1 METDWLYCCE
11 AFVHVRNRLPNS
23 KTAGRKE
30 KKTPFELMNDVQV
43 DQLKLVDHFRRLG
56 SLCYVVTPLNTR
68 KGKPRRSFRA
78 SFMGYT
84 HESGQKGYRVRRLSD
99 GKMMVIAPE
108 RLSKCFEFSLC
119 FDKSPNYDAW
129 LRRSIVRR
137 DKKVRDATG
146 VESESASESASASDD
161 ALESEIESESEREHV
176 ASESHVPARV
186 SDDESETERVSESES
201 DEPERMSD
209 GDDDDDENKH
219 DDMPSLS
226 PTRSKLIEAMGG
238 MDEGEDVDTMSDE
251 IVSESDE
258 IVNERDDARF
268 VEPSTPPNEIDSTA
282 PGNDSA
288 EVNSSSNDD
297 DEYEVDSILSF
308 RRVGKKRGKIEYL
321 TKWVGGEETW
331 EPAGS
336 FRLDRPD
343 SDESEPPTSL
353 FLKNFGLEWLMV
365 KLVSSQVRIRGR
377 QQVVNPPL
385 SLLMMIFKLI
395 C

>member
-1 METDWLYCCE
+1 
-11 AFVHVRNRLPNS
+11 LPNS

-84 HESGQKGYRVRRLSD
+84 HESGQKGFRVRRLTD
-99 GKMMVIAPE
+99 GKMVAIAPE

-119 FDKSPNYDAW
+119 FGKSPDYDAW

-226 PTRSKLIEAMGG
+226 LQLAQS
-238 MDEGEDVDTMSDE
+238 
-251 IVSESDE
+251 
-258 IVNERDDARF
+258 
-268 VEPSTPPNEIDSTA
+268 
-282 PGNDSA
+282 
-288 EVNSSSNDD
+288 
-297 DEYEVDSILSF
+297 
-308 RRVGKKRGKIEYL
+308 
-321 TKWVGGEETW
+321 
-331 EPAGS
+331 
-336 FRLDRPD
+336 
-343 SDESEPPTSL
+343 
-353 FLKNFGLEWLMV
+353 
-365 KLVSSQVRIRGR
+365 
-377 QQVVNPPL
+377 
-385 SLLMMIFKLI
+385 
-395 C
+395 